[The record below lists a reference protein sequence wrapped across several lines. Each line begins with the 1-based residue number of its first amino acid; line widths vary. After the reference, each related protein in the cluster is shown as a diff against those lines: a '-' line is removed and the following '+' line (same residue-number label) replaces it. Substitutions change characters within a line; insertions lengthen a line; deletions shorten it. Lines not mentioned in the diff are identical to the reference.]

1 MSMLIQSVARVVLVL
16 VAINIYTVQT
26 DVESQGW
33 KLVSTTY
40 KNLKTPLE
48 YICPKGHQVSDTYDN
63 WRKHHI
69 CEECVKEKTGNVTRN
84 KQPIKGKDVR
94 MRVLALDAAT
104 GVTGYAIYD
113 DKKLVD
119 YGTFSTDELM
129 DSTSRINEVKHWLLD
144 MINYTKPDAIGIE
157 NIQYQ
162 KNVKMFQTL
171 ANLQGVL
178 LDTLH
183 ELKIPHKLAY
193 SSTWRSFLGICGGE
207 ERESAKQQAQN
218 YVRLMYHIKATQ
230 DEADAI
236 CLGYYFAQQF
246 LPKKTVTKQYE
257 WGDEI
262 L

>member
-1 MSMLIQSVARVVLVL
+1 MSMLIQSVAQVVLVL

-129 DSTSRINEVKHWLLD
+129 DSTGRINEVKHWLLD

-246 LPKKTVTKQYE
+246 LPKKTVRKQYE

>member
-1 MSMLIQSVARVVLVL
+1 M
-16 VAINIYTVQT
+16 AINIYTVQT

-33 KLVSTTY
+33 QLVSTTY

-63 WRKHHI
+63 WRKHHV
-69 CEECVKEKTGNVTRN
+69 CEECVKLLNGNVTRN
-84 KQPIKGKDVR
+84 KWPARGENVK

-104 GVTGYAIYD
+104 GISGYAIFD

-119 YGTFSTDELM
+119 YGTYSASEFN
-129 DSTSRINEVKHWLLD
+129 DSTGRINCVKHWLLD
-144 MINYTKPDAIGIE
+144 LIKTTKPDAVGIE

-178 LDTLH
+178 LDTLL
-183 ELKIPHKLAY
+183 ELKLPHKLAY

-246 LPKKTVTKQYE
+246 LPKKTTVKKQLE